1 MEKLLRIFG
10 HNKGKATFEK
20 IKLFET
26 PLIKIATDL
35 LNQQKYNREFEI
47 YIDRA
52 NRKTLQEIA
61 DKHGLTRERVRQIE
75 AKFFRRFAPLFYSL
89 IEQHMTNNNLS
100 YILTQDVL
108 EFFDD
113 DAFDTVI
120 MYTLQESPSLEYLSF
135 ADMFIKKKTDDQN
148 TEAKLYKLTSEFIGD
163 GGINFFESLP
173 QIEEMLNDSGL
184 DFISTDAFLNYLFE
198 INAHFYGDF
207 VFLKKH
213 EKKHTGLDRSVRPQD
228 FFSLSSK

>member
-1 MEKLLRIFG
+1 MFG
-10 HNKGKATFEK
+10 RNIAQTTFEK

-26 PLIKIATDL
+26 PLLKIATDL
-35 LNQQKYNREFEI
+35 LNQQKDNREFEI

-52 NRKTLQEIA
+52 NKKTLQEIA

-75 AKFFRRFAPLFYSL
+75 AKFFRQFAPLFSSL

-135 ADMFIKKKTDDQN
+135 ADMFIKKKTEAQD
-148 TEAKLYKLTSEFIGD
+148 TKAKLYKLTSEFIGD
-163 GGINFFESLP
+163 GGINFFEC
-173 QIEEMLNDSGL
+173 
-184 DFISTDAFLNYLFE
+184 
-198 INAHFYGDF
+198 
-207 VFLKKH
+207 
-213 EKKHTGLDRSVRPQD
+213 
-228 FFSLSSK
+228 